1 MATQQVE
8 EQAEQ
13 RATLIAEQQATQQT
27 AEQAE
32 QKATDQAEQKAAL
45 QPTTSNPS
53 ATAKA
58 HQPQERSGYGIL
70 RYLDDT
76 SNDDA
81 DPPPLPHRIPQTRR
95 PRRASGP

>member
-13 RATLIAEQQATQQT
+13 RAAQQT
-27 AEQAE
+27 VEQAE

-53 ATAKA
+53 ATTKA
-58 HQPQERSGYGIL
+58 HQPQERSSYGIL

-81 DPPPLPHRIPQTRR
+81 VPRPLPTGPHKPAA
-95 PRRASGP
+95 RASGP